1 MRKLLAVLALCSL
14 LAPAAAL
21 AQDAPTGV
29 RGEILASMMD
39 AGGKIQELAGAV
51 PDAKYNWK
59 PGKDVRSVGQV
70 YLHVV
75 AANYLIPSLFGAQP
89 PMSMEELM
97 KLDTQTMEP
106 AKIRQMLK
114 ESYESAGK
122 AISAMPDSDLET
134 QVELFGMKMSKR
146 ATMILLASHSH
157 EHLGQ
162 SIAYAR
168 SNGIVPPWTAREL
181 AAQKAKAAE
190 APKKGGK

>member
-39 AGGKIQELAGAV
+39 AGGKLQELAGAM
-51 PDAKYNWK
+51 PEAKYNWK

-75 AANYLIPSLFGAQP
+75 AANYLIPSLLGAQP

-114 ESYESAGK
+114 ESYESASK
-122 AISAMPDSDLET
+122 AISALPDSELET

-146 ATMILLASHSH
+146 ATLILLASHSH

-181 AAQKAKAAE
+181 AAKKAKAEPA
-190 APKKGGK
+190 KTGGK